1 MSIIRH
7 TLERLCDSILTN
19 WRDCSGGRR
28 LVSMLIMGRTL
39 WLEVGQGRLEDV
51 VAPIIDGDRPLR
63 LDGAL
68 YFDPLLRVHRDHD
81 AEHGRSPW
89 LH

>member
-39 WLEVGQGRLEDV
+39 WLEVGQRRLEDV
-51 VAPIIDGDRPLR
+51 VAAIAIIDGDRPHR
-63 LDGAL
+63 LDVAL
-68 YFDPLLRVHRDHD
+68 YFDPLLPVHRYHD
-81 AEHGRSPW
+81 AEHGRSP
-89 LH
+89 